1 VLKNAMD
8 WASRPFPDNAFRG
21 KPVSVVGA
29 STGLFGAVWA
39 QAEARKVL
47 SAIGARVIDRELPIG
62 MADDAFH
69 AHGALVDEDLSLALA
84 GILAELHAETRD
96 PALVS

>member
-1 VLKNAMD
+1 M
-8 WASRPFPDNAFRG
+8 
-21 KPVSVVGA
+21 VGA

-62 MADDAFH
+62 MADDAFD
-69 AHGALVDEDLSLALA
+69 ADDRLVDSDQSLALA
-84 GILAELHAETRD
+84 GILAELSAELV
-96 PALVS
+96 PA